1 MMNSTSAAQLATRT
15 SDLRYD
21 WTATDA
27 EALIAMP
34 FNDLIHLA
42 QTVHRRHFNANE
54 VQISTL
60 LSIKTGGCPEDCA
73 YCPQSAHYDTGGGKE
88 TLMDT
93 GAVIAAAKSAKAAGA
108 NRFCMGAAWRS
119 PTDRDLAAV
128 CEMVEGV
135 RALGLETCVTLG
147 MLTGPQAKQ
156 LKGAG
161 LDYYNHNIDTSEE
174 YYGEIVTTRNFAD
187 RIETLGHVRDAG
199 VNVCSGGIVGMG
211 ETRTDRA
218 AMLATLASLPIH
230 PESVPI
236 NALVPVAG
244 TPLEYTEPVEPLEFV
259 RTIAATRIM
268 MPASVVRLSAG
279 RTDMSDETQ
288 ALCFLAGANSIFYG
302 ETLLTTENPAMAAD
316 RARFDRLGLRPM
328 TV

>member
-316 RARFDRLGLRPM
+316 RALFDRLGLRPM